1 MVLMQQW
8 TLQNAL
14 ARSLSTVGPQVP
26 TMGDKSIL
34 QVKPVLRFAPGPRL
48 QIEVS

>member
-1 MVLMQQW
+1 MLQQW
-8 TLQNAL
+8 ILQNAL
-14 ARSLSTVGPQVP
+14 ARSLSTVVPQVP

-34 QVKPVLRFAPGPRL
+34 QIKPVLRLAPGSCL